1 MVGSTDG
8 RVDMIL
14 CLRLS
19 CEATSCTADMTVSW
33 EETTLPTTLTNYQL
47 RNIFKA
53 DEFRLFH
60 QALPEKSLNLISD
73 KCIGGKHNKI
83 RLTGMAAANAE
94 REKLPMFVIGKSVK
108 PRCFTGIINLPFR
121 YRAQKKS

>member
-19 CEATSCTADMTVSW
+19 GKAKFGTADMTVSW
-33 EETTLPTTLTNYQL
+33 EETTLPTILTNYQL
-47 RNIFKA
+47 RDIFNA

-60 QALPEKSLNLISD
+60 KALPEKSLYLISE

-94 REKLPMFVIGKSVK
+94 GKKLPMFVIGKSVK
-108 PRCFTGIINLPFR
+108 PRCFTGVIN
-121 YRAQKKS
+121 